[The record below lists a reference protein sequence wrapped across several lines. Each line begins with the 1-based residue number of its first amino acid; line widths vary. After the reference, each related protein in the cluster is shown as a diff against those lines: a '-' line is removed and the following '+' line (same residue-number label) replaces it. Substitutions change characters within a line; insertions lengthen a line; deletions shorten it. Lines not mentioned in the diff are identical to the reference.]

1 MLQISAHT
9 RALAVTNAADTLH
22 VALPPAYVEQF
33 AEAEA
38 FSAAASQTVCRRES
52 LHRAVLDAIQQGRD
66 YLSDPV
72 IRAMALNAQL
82 TDGNILAA
90 ARSRTEQLKLAAL
103 SDHAG
108 DILDGWADALD
119 EHSAKLAAAA
129 DAGVNLN
136 DAAGAVARG
145 GAIMSHLHN
154 AQVAVRAWTTATNG
168 FYALAAVAGV
178 RNSADSVTVLTP
190 ARLADLVPAYEMA
203 RDERAREVGVWV
215 LARCGLPLRL
225 ATLDEFKE
233 RAAQMKADAQA
244 EARNHAARAN
254 AAGFNRR

>member
-1 MLQISAHT
+1 M
-9 RALAVTNAADTLH
+9 
-22 VALPPAYVEQF
+22 LPPAYVEQF

-38 FSAAASQTVCRRES
+38 FTEAANQTVCKPET
-52 LHRAVLDAIQQGRD
+52 LHRAVLDAIQEGRD
-66 YLSDPV
+66 YLSDGG
-72 IRAMALNAQL
+72 IQALALNAQL

-90 ARSRTEQLKLAAL
+90 ARSRSEQLRFAAL
-103 SDHAG
+103 RDHAD

-136 DAAGAVARG
+136 DADGAVARG
-145 GAIMSHLHN
+145 GAIMAHLHN

-168 FYALAAVAGV
+168 SYALAEVARV
-178 RNSADSVTVLTP
+178 RAGADSATVLTP
-190 ARLADLVPAYEMA
+190 ARLAELAPAYEIA
-203 RDERAREVGVWV
+203 RDERAREVGVWI

-225 ATLDEFKE
+225 ANLDEFKA
-233 RAAQMKADAQA
+233 RAAQMKADAEA
-244 EARNHAARAN
+244 EARGLAARAN

>member
-1 MLQISAHT
+1 MMQISART
-9 RALAVTNAADTLH
+9 RAQAVTNAADTLH

-38 FSAAASQTVCRRES
+38 FAEAANQTVCQKET
-52 LHRAVLDAIQQGRD
+52 LHRVVLDAIQEGRD
-66 YLSDPV
+66 YLADPV
-72 IRAMALNAQL
+72 IQRMALNAQL
-82 TDGNILAA
+82 TSQNILAS
-90 ARSRTEQLKLAAL
+90 ARSRSEQLMLAAL
-103 SDHAG
+103 ADHAD
-108 DILDGWADALD
+108 DILDAWADALD
-119 EHSAKLAAAA
+119 DHSAKLAAAA
-129 DAGVNLN
+129 EAGVNLN

-145 GAIMSHLHN
+145 GAMMTHLHN
-154 AQVAVRAWTTATNG
+154 AQVAMKAWTAAANG

-178 RNSADSVTVLTP
+178 RINADPVIVLTP
-190 ARLADLVPAYEMA
+190 ASLADLAPAFEMA

-225 ATLDEFKE
+225 ATLAEFKV

-254 AAGFNRR
+254 AAGFSR

>member
-1 MLQISAHT
+1 MMRISAHT
-9 RALAVTNAADTLH
+9 RAQAVTNAADTLH

-38 FSAAASQTVCRRES
+38 FTEAANQTVCSPET
-52 LHRAVLDAIQQGRD
+52 LHRAVLDAIQEGRD
-66 YLSDPV
+66 YLSDRV
-72 IRAMALNAQL
+72 IQAMALNAQL
-82 TDGNILAA
+82 TEGNILAA
-90 ARSRTEQLKLAAL
+90 ARSRAEQLKLAAL
-103 SDHAG
+103 ADHAG

-136 DAAGAVARG
+136 DAAAAVARG
-145 GAIMSHLHN
+145 GAMMTHLHN
-154 AQVAVRAWTTATNG
+154 AQVGVRAWTTATNG

-190 ARLADLVPAYEMA
+190 ARLADLAPAYEMA

-254 AAGFNRR
+254 AAGFSRR

>member
-1 MLQISAHT
+1 MMRISPRT

-22 VALPPAYVEQF
+22 VELPPAYVDQF

-38 FSAAASQTVCRRES
+38 FADAAKQTVCQKET
-52 LHRAVLDAIQQGRD
+52 LHRAVLNAIQEGRD
-66 YLSDPV
+66 YLSDRR
-72 IRAMALNAQL
+72 IQAMALNAQL

-90 ARSRTEQLKLAAL
+90 ARSRNDQLMFAAL
-103 SDHAG
+103 SEHAD

-119 EHSAKLAAAA
+119 EHSTKLTAAA
-129 DAGVNLN
+129 DAGINLN

-145 GAIMSHLHN
+145 GAMMTHLHN
-154 AQVAVRAWTTATNG
+154 AQVAVKAWTAAANG
-168 FYALAAVAGV
+168 FYALAAAAGV
-178 RNSADSVTVLTP
+178 RINADSATVLTP
-190 ARLADLVPAYEMA
+190 ARLADLAPAYELA
-203 RDERAREVGVWV
+203 RDERAREVGVWI

-225 ATLDEFKE
+225 ATLDEFQE

-254 AAGFNRR
+254 AAGFNR

>member
-1 MLQISAHT
+1 MMRISAHT
-9 RALAVTNAADTLH
+9 RAQAVTNAADTLH

-38 FSAAASQTVCRRES
+38 FIEASNQTVCQKES
-52 LHRAVLDAIQQGRD
+52 LHRAVLDAVQAGRD
-66 YLSDPV
+66 YHADPV
-72 IRAMALNAQL
+72 IRVMALNAQL
-82 TDGNILAA
+82 TEGNILAA
-90 ARSRTEQLKLAAL
+90 ARSRAEQLKLAAL

-108 DILDGWADALD
+108 DILDGWAGALD

-129 DAGVNLN
+129 GAGVNLN

-145 GAIMSHLHN
+145 GAMMTHLHN
-154 AQVAVRAWTTATNG
+154 AQVAVKAWTAAANG

-178 RNSADSVTVLTP
+178 RINADPVIVLTP
-190 ARLADLVPAYEMA
+190 ARLADLAPAFELA

-225 ATLDEFKE
+225 ANLDEFKE

>member
-1 MLQISAHT
+1 MMRISAHT
-9 RALAVTNAADTLH
+9 RAQAVTNAANTLH

-38 FSAAASQTVCRRES
+38 FTEAANQTVCKPET
-52 LHRAVLDAIQQGRD
+52 LHRAVLDAIQEGRN
-66 YLSDPV
+66 YVTDPV
-72 IRAMALNAQL
+72 IRMMALNAQL
-82 TDGNILAA
+82 TEGNILAA
-90 ARSRTEQLKLAAL
+90 ARSRAEQLKLAAL
-103 SDHAG
+103 GDHAG

-190 ARLADLVPAYEMA
+190 ARLADLAPAYEMA

-215 LARCGLPLRL
+215 LARCGIPLRL
-225 ATLDEFKE
+225 ANLDEFKA
-233 RAAQMKADAQA
+233 RAAQMKADAEA
-244 EARNHAARAN
+244 EARGLAARAN

>member
-1 MLQISAHT
+1 MSAHT
-9 RALAVTNAADTLH
+9 RAQAVTNDADTLH

-38 FSAAASQTVCRRES
+38 FTEAAKQTVCQKGT
-52 LHRAVLDAIQQGRD
+52 LHRVVLDAIQEGRD
-66 YLSDPV
+66 YLSDRG
-72 IRAMALNAQL
+72 IQAMALNAQL

-90 ARSRTEQLKLAAL
+90 ARSRAEQLVSAAL
-103 SDHAG
+103 RDHAD

-129 DAGVNLN
+129 EAGVNLN

-145 GAIMSHLHN
+145 GAIMTHRHN
-154 AQVAVRAWTTATNG
+154 AQVAIRAWNTATNG
-168 FYALAAVAGV
+168 FYALAEVAQV
-178 RNSADSVTVLTP
+178 RANADSATVVTP
-190 ARLADLVPAYEMA
+190 ARLPELAPAYELA
-203 RDERAREVGVWV
+203 REERAREVGAWI

-225 ATLDEFKE
+225 ATLGEFKE
-233 RAAQMKADAQA
+233 RAAQLKQDAQD
-244 EARNHAARAN
+244 EARGLAARAN

>member
-38 FSAAASQTVCRRES
+38 FSTAASQTVCRRES

-129 DAGVNLN
+129 NAGVNLN
-136 DAAGAVARG
+136 DAAAAVARG

-154 AQVAVRAWTTATNG
+154 AQVAVKAWTAAANG

-178 RNSADSVTVLTP
+178 RISADSVTVSRRRVSPTWFP
-190 ARLADLVPAYEMA
+190 RTRWRETSVPVRLA
-203 RDERAREVGVWV
+203 
-215 LARCGLPLRL
+215 CG
-225 ATLDEFKE
+225 FS
-233 RAAQMKADAQA
+233 RAADCRCDSRPSTSSRSAP
-244 EARNHAARAN
+244 
-254 AAGFNRR
+254 RR

>member
-1 MLQISAHT
+1 
-9 RALAVTNAADTLH
+9 
-22 VALPPAYVEQF
+22 
-33 AEAEA
+33 
-38 FSAAASQTVCRRES
+38 
-52 LHRAVLDAIQQGRD
+52 
-66 YLSDPV
+66 
-72 IRAMALNAQL
+72 MALNAQL
-82 TDGNILAA
+82 TDGNILAT

-103 SDHAG
+103 ADHAG

-145 GAIMSHLHN
+145 GAIMTHLHN

-178 RNSADSVTVLTP
+178 RNNADSVTVLTP
-190 ARLADLVPAYEMA
+190 ARLAQLAPAYELA
-203 RDERAREVGVWV
+203 RDERAREVGAWI

-225 ATLDEFKE
+225 ATLDEFKT
-233 RAAQMKADAQA
+233 RGAQLRADAEA
-244 EARNHAARAN
+244 EARGLAARAN
-254 AAGFNRR
+254 AAGFNR

>member
-1 MLQISAHT
+1 MMRISAHT
-9 RALAVTNAADTLH
+9 RAQAVTNAADTLH
-22 VALPPAYVEQF
+22 VALPSAYVDQF

-38 FSAAASQTVCRRES
+38 FVEAANQTVCRRES

-154 AQVAVRAWTTATNG
+154 AQVAVRA
-168 FYALAAVAGV
+168 
-178 RNSADSVTVLTP
+178 
-190 ARLADLVPAYEMA
+190 
-203 RDERAREVGVWV
+203 
-215 LARCGLPLRL
+215 
-225 ATLDEFKE
+225 
-233 RAAQMKADAQA
+233 
-244 EARNHAARAN
+244 
-254 AAGFNRR
+254 

>member
-1 MLQISAHT
+1 MRISAYT
-9 RALAVTNAADTLH
+9 RAQAVTNAADTLH

-38 FSAAASQTVCRRES
+38 FAEAAKQTVYQKET
-52 LHRAVLDAIQQGRD
+52 LHRVVLDAIQEGRD
-66 YLSDPV
+66 YLSDRG
-72 IRAMALNAQL
+72 IQAMALNAQL

-90 ARSRTEQLKLAAL
+90 ARSRAEQLRFAAL
-103 SDHAG
+103 RDHAG

-136 DAAGAVARG
+136 DADGAVARG
-145 GAIMSHLHN
+145 GAAMTHLHN
-154 AQVAVRAWTTATNG
+154 AQVAIRAWNTATNG
-168 FYALAAVAGV
+168 FYALAAVSGV
-178 RNSADSVTVLTP
+178 RNSADSATVLTP
-190 ARLADLVPAYEMA
+190 ARLAELAPAYEMA
-203 RDERAREVGVWV
+203 RDERAREVGVWI

-225 ATLDEFKE
+225 ADLDEFKS
-233 RAAQMKADAQA
+233 RAAQLKHDAEA
-244 EARNHAARAN
+244 EARSHAARAN